1 MTQPWCPYYSLSFL
15 IYYPSCLFSNDSN
28 NTPFMQN
35 WWNVNG
41 LTWRLLTPSFG
52 FCIRTASLTM
62 FWIENRIDQ
71 YFPQVKSFLPEES
84 LQLSYTDTGCVDLL
98 SLTKPFRSQ
107 VKKKVW
113 KLYWFQFLCHPVVIN
128 EVHGMWVQVY
138 HLMYFNYC
146 KIGLILSHWFL
157 CSAVQTSFDYI
168 ISFKSCWHSVR
179 YKTLPEV
186 PELEL
191 KWGWVETCEWEILFL
206 FLRVQDHPPYLTHQ
220 DSWTRIQFI
229 DACLSLWFFGSVVK
243 RLEITEY

>member
-1 MTQPWCPYYSLSFL
+1 MTQPWCPYYSLPFL

-28 NTPFMQN
+28 NTPFIQN

-84 LQLSYTDTGCVDLL
+84 LQLNYTDTGFSDLL
-98 SLTKPFRSQ
+98 SLTKPHRSQ

-146 KIGLILSHWFL
+146 KIGLPVTLSHWFL

-168 ISFKSCWHSVR
+168 ISFESCWHSIR
-179 YKTLPEV
+179 YKTLPGV
-186 PELEL
+186 PEPEL
-191 KWGWVETCEWEILFL
+191 KWGWVMTWVGNPVF
-206 FLRVQDHPPYLTHQ
+206 VPQGTGPPSLPHTPGQLNSNSIH
-220 DSWTRIQFI
+220 W
-229 DACLSLWFFGSVVK
+229 CLSLGVIFW
-243 RLEITEY
+243 TEF